1 MYLAIENNSILWLL
15 ETIEEVF
22 EKINVTITDQGR
34 VFVNDIE
41 DSVSYNIED
50 LDKENIIDYL
60 VVYRLKQLSILANIA
75 LFKVNRI

>member
-1 MYLAIENNSILWLL
+1 MYLAIKDNNILWLV

-41 DSVSYNIED
+41 DTVTYNSEYT
-50 LDKENIIDYL
+50 KENIIKYL
-60 VVYRLKQLSILANIA
+60 VVYRLKHLSALANIV
-75 LFKVNRI
+75 LFNVNRI